1 MILATRLTTHPAL
14 SLFALGVSYCTLPS
28 PQNTPSHRQEDG
40 WEGTDVT
47 TEGTLEVS
55 SSFVD
60 DDDQDSQDGHNS
72 NTEEALHT
80 LQIENEAHAI
90 LALQASQN
98 DPIESKEPSQDA
110 LEPSQNVNEPLS
122 QPTNPLEAE
131 QPPVSFALSLPFAF
145 IFSLPTM
152 DAILRSPEGCFFTRC
167 VATR

>member
-1 MILATRLTTHPAL
+1 ML
-14 SLFALGVSYCTLPS
+14 SLFAPGVPHCTLLS
-28 PQNTPSHRQEDG
+28 PQNTLSHRQEDG

-60 DDDQDSQDGHNS
+60 EDDEGSQDGHNS

-98 DPIESKEPSQDA
+98 DPIESKVEPSQDA

-122 QPTNPLEAE
+122 QPTNPLEAG
-131 QPPVSFALSLPFAF
+131 QPPVSFALPLPFTY

-152 DAILRSPEGCFFTRC
+152 GAILRSPQ
-167 VATR
+167 V